1 MKHAWLVV
9 AVLLLGWTN
18 LGCTAD
24 AERAAGRAT
33 QDMKEGKKGEA
44 ERLWPRG
51 PKIEDLKTEL
61 GLTDD
66 QIAKMKEALA
76 PLQKKNDE
84 LESNAEVKEAE
95 AAVTKA
101 KAALKAAEEKNKA
114 ARDNFDLLAERKK
127 AVFNLVPEDKKAK
140 AEGLLHYTPAK
151 EKAAKEPKK
160 EKKADAGR

>member
-9 AVLLLGWTN
+9 AVLFLGWAN
-18 LGCTAD
+18 LGYTA
-24 AERAAGRAT
+24 EPEKAAAK
-33 QDMKEGKKGEA
+33 KESKKGEA

-84 LESNAEVKEAE
+84 LESKADVKAAEEAVE
-95 AAVTKA
+95 KA
-101 KAALKAAEEKNKA
+101 KAALKAAEGKHTA
-114 ARDNFDLLAERKK
+114 AKDNFDLLTERKK
-127 AVFNLVPEDKKAK
+127 AVYSLIPEDKRAK
-140 AEGLLHYTPAK
+140 AQDVLHYKPEKEKTAAAK
-151 EKAAKEPKK
+151 EKKS
-160 EKKADAGR
+160 DAGGDKK